1 MSEYSVICGR
11 QLIRSHCRAFSLL
24 FPCSSSSLSL
34 SFSPCMWL
42 PYQLPCVSISFGV
55 TLHTQA
61 LPNYNST
68 FGLLFVPIIYF
79 SIVCYLIW
87 VHILKLS
94 SPENNNLGNFCKL
107 LLWLARMSKCSPR
120 ASSFRSPSTAR
131 KECCTVHL
139 VWLHVILWE
148 ISKGWALSYS
158 SRLNLNF
165 GLLSR
170 IKTASSLMVENIK
183 TTTEMT
189 ITNIHWNN

>member
-42 PYQLPCVSISFGV
+42 PHQLPCVSISFGV

-79 SIVCYLIW
+79 STVCYLIW
-87 VHILKLS
+87 VHIFASCYYGLQECLSAVHEPVVLCEAQAQQGKNAVLYIWSDFMSYCGKLVKDEPCHTAADSTLTLGCCQELKQ
-94 SPENNNLGNFCKL
+94 
-107 LLWLARMSKCSPR
+107 
-120 ASSFRSPSTAR
+120 
-131 KECCTVHL
+131 
-139 VWLHVILWE
+139 LH
-148 ISKGWALSYS
+148 
-158 SRLNLNF
+158 
-165 GLLSR
+165 
-170 IKTASSLMVENIK
+170 
-183 TTTEMT
+183 
-189 ITNIHWNN
+189 H